1 MHDVIQ
7 QGLQFLASAD
17 STTRAVA
24 IFCATIL
31 PYALCAAWLA
41 VAAWRR
47 ASITVAVVARVA
59 ILALLAYLAST
70 ILTGIVP
77 DPRPYIVAHTQP
89 LAPVGHDNGFPSDH
103 TLLVAVVATSL
114 WWIDRRWLAIFAVG
128 VVLVAAGRLGIGAHH
143 TLDVVGSAVIAVA
156 ATVVAGLIP
165 LPGAWDGR
173 LLMALGRYS
182 AGAVAKP
189 RRDSA
194 EYDK

>member
-1 MHDVIQ
+1 MQDS
-7 QGLQFLASAD
+7 LQRALQSLAYHNA
-17 STTRAVA
+17 A
-24 IFCATIL
+24 IGDAAIV
-31 PYALCAAWLA
+31 CAAVLVYVMCAVWLI
-41 VAAWRR
+41 VLAWRHATVTLGAGLR
-47 ASITVAVVARVA
+47 IVALFVLAFAASRVLGHVV
-59 ILALLAYLAST
+59 I
-70 ILTGIVP
+70 
-77 DPRPYIVAHTQP
+77 DPRPYIVEHMRP
-89 LAPVGHDNGFPSDH
+89 LIALSHDNGFPSDH